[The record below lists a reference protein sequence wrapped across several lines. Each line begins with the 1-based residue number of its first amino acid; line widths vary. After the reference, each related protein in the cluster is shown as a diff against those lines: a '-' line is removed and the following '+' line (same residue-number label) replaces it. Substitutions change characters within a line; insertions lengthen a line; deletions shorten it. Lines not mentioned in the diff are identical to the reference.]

1 MIFIFWG
8 IVLQNQIY
16 LSFFISLIC
25 TMIDDCATEH
35 DYDYNDQTLNINS

>member
-1 MIFIFWG
+1 MIFILG

-16 LSFFISLIC
+16 LSFLISLIC

-35 DYDYNDQTLNINS
+35 DYDYNDQILNINS

>member
-1 MIFIFWG
+1 MIFIWG

-16 LSFFISLIC
+16 LSFFILLIF

-35 DYDYNDQTLNINS
+35 DYDYNDQILDINS